1 MVAGCVIR
9 LKKFKK
15 HRIRNSVVTVQY
27 PVFFCVCGI
36 AAARRESRLIRLPPA
51 SDSTGRKMAPERIF
65 REDTGKQNRPEGNIE
80 EGRSPE
86 FRSQRSGGAFCGGT
100 RTYRPDIP
108 GNRLSMPLRT
118 APAPESAT
126 CVSLP
131 WICPRRTAETR
142 PHLPPEDNR
151 RKSSIDTPHLQNY
164 GAAVQMTELSRYC
177 SRSACRTA
185 AICQLSYQNLSKK
198 ARTC

>member
-1 MVAGCVIR
+1 MCNQI
-9 LKKFKK
+9 KKIQKNTGYG
-15 HRIRNSVVTVQY
+15 IYYSVLY

-36 AAARRESRLIRLPPA
+36 AAARRKSRLIRLPPA
-51 SDSTGRKMAPERIF
+51 SDSTGRKTAPERTF
-65 REDTGKQNRPEGNIE
+65 REDTDKQNRPEGNIE
-80 EGRSPE
+80 EERSPE
-86 FRSQRSGGAFCGGT
+86 FRSQRSDGAFCGGT

-108 GNRLSMPLRT
+108 GNRPSMPLRT
-118 APAPESAT
+118 APAPGFST

-164 GAAVQMTELSRYC
+164 GATVQMTERLRYC

-185 AICQLSYQNLSKK
+185 AICQLSYQNLSEK